1 MNQTNNQSEVARLM
15 RQIEAEY
22 EAAER
27 GMHGLILG
35 TGQHEFI
42 TRRMENM
49 EGCRKQLVV
58 LVGDQHA
65 TELTAQAI
73 EAAGTKQP

>member
-1 MNQTNNQSEVARLM
+1 MSGSDVARLM

-27 GMHGLILG
+27 GLHGLALG
-35 TGQHEFI
+35 SAQHEFI
-42 TRRMENM
+42 TRCMENM
-49 EGCRKQLVV
+49 EGCRKQLAVM
-58 LVGDQHA
+58 VGDQRA
-65 TELTAQAI
+65 TELAVQAI

>member
-1 MNQTNNQSEVARLM
+1 MSVSEVARLM

-22 EAAER
+22 VAAER
-27 GMHGLILG
+27 GLHGLAMG
-35 TGQHEFI
+35 TEQHEFI

-49 EGCRKQLVV
+49 EGCRKQLAV
-58 LVGDQHA
+58 LVGDQRA

-73 EAAGTKQP
+73 DAAGTARP

>member
-1 MNQTNNQSEVARLM
+1 MSESEVARLM

-27 GMHGLILG
+27 GLHGLALG
-35 TGQHEFI
+35 MGQHEFI
-42 TRRMENM
+42 TQRMENM
-49 EGCRKQLVV
+49 EGCRKQLAV
-58 LVGDQHA
+58 LVGDQRA

-73 EAAGTKQP
+73 DQAGTARP

>member
-1 MNQTNNQSEVARLM
+1 MSESEVARLM

-22 EAAER
+22 VAAER
-27 GMHGLILG
+27 GLHGLALG
-35 TGQHEFI
+35 TAQHEFI
-42 TRRMENM
+42 TQRMENM
-49 EGCRKQLVV
+49 EGCRKQLAV

-73 EAAGTKQP
+73 DQAGTARP

>member
-1 MNQTNNQSEVARLM
+1 MSVSEVARLM

-22 EAAER
+22 VAAER
-27 GMHGLILG
+27 GLHGLALG
-35 TGQHEFI
+35 TAQHEFI

-49 EGCRKQLVV
+49 EGCRKQLAV
-58 LVGDQHA
+58 LVGDQRA

-73 EAAGTKQP
+73 DAAGTARP